1 MPNQPTQQT
10 PDAKTTMSTA
20 RRANPNQNHFG
31 IKAFIIS
38 TSIAGTLAGWGVLVN
53 NELSK
58 NELVSTQT
66 MKTDAEASVASDAV
80 STQSSNT
87 LNRIA
92 ADTLASNEVKP
103 RVRESQVQSSQTK
116 PSASL
121 NAGSRA
127 RPTESTA
134 LQPKIREVE
143 ILPSPAASATTPARP
158 KAVVRSRS
166 SR

>member
-58 NELVSTQT
+58 NGLVPTQT
-66 MKTDAEASVASDAV
+66 TNAETEASVVSDAV
-80 STQSSNT
+80 STQGSNT

-92 ADTLASNEVKP
+92 TDTLASNEVSL
-103 RVRESQVQSSQTK
+103 RVREPQVQSSQAK
-116 PSASL
+116 PPTSVD
-121 NAGSRA
+121 AGSHA

-134 LQPKIREVE
+134 LQPKIREVKV
-143 ILPSPAASATTPARP
+143 LSAPVASATTPARP
-158 KAVVRSRS
+158 KAVARSRS